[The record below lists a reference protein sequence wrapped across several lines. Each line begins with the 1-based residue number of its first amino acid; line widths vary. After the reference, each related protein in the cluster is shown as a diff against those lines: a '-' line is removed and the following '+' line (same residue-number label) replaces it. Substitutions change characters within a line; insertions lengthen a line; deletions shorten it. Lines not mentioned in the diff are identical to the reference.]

1 MPAREPRRRFA
12 APLVLT
18 IAAAPACAG
27 SGTTGPEPPATTAAP
42 TTADPQPQPDGGG
55 DAGDG
60 TTAQDGREGRWS
72 VMRNGNGCQT
82 MIAVDCSQPPGE
94 PQHTCNPPAPR
105 EYPCPKWDDG
115 SVIDVGPGFTIEGKA
130 GAKDC
135 TMYFPTG
142 DCPADASCNPP
153 PPRRVDC
160 PAG

>member
-18 IAAAPACAG
+18 IAATPACAG
-27 SGTTGPEPPATTAAP
+27 SSTTGAEPP
-42 TTADPQPQPDGGG
+42 TTAGPTTAEPQPQPQPQPEP
-55 DAGDG
+55 GDG
-60 TTAQDGREGRWS
+60 TTADDARERRWT
-72 VMRNGNGCQT
+72 VMRNGKTCQT
-82 MIAVDCSQPPGE
+82 MIAIDCSQPPGQ

-105 EYPCPKWDDG
+105 EYPCPTYDDG
-115 SVIDVGPGFTIEGKA
+115 SVIDVGPGFTIEGEA